1 MRYDTK
7 VIFQLVE
14 DTYLANG
21 DYSETVLEQH
31 TEYASIQNTD
41 AQTMHLVYGEIR
53 QGSITLSLQNY
64 VGYPFN
70 RVLVNGKPYTVDQ
83 SINLRVKKAYI
94 LSEIPNAYEDVSY

>member
-14 DTYLANG
+14 DTYDSNG
-21 DYSETVLEQH
+21 DYSEKVLEQH

-64 VGYPFN
+64 VGYTFN
-70 RVLVNGKPYTVDQ
+70 KVLVNGKPYTVDQ
-83 SINLRVKKAYI
+83 SINLRVKKAYV
-94 LSEIPNAYEDVSY
+94 LSELPNG

>member
-1 MRYDTK
+1 MRYDTP

-14 DTYLANG
+14 DTYDSNG
-21 DYSETVLEQH
+21 DYAETVVEQH

-64 VGYPFN
+64 VGYTFN
-70 RVLVNGKPYTVDQ
+70 RVFINGKPYTVDQ
-83 SINLRVKKAYI
+83 SINLRVKKAYV
-94 LSEIPNAYEDVSY
+94 LSELPNG

>member
-7 VIFQLVE
+7 VIFQQVE
-14 DTYLANG
+14 YTYTESG
-21 DYSETVLEQH
+21 DYAEKVVEQH

-64 VGYPFN
+64 LGYTFN
-70 RVLVNGKPYTVDQ
+70 RVVIGGKPYSVDQ
-83 SINLRVKKAYI
+83 AIYLRVKKAYI
-94 LSEIPNAYEDVSY
+94 LSEIQG